1 MKKRTREKKKL
12 RNWVLLLSLFDNLYL
27 NSHMWW
33 REYIS
38 DLGCFISKRKTRT
51 AHLQVPLH
59 PSQLPSI
66 SMATSL
72 QEGAWYLCWCG
83 WLKITETF
91 KLQATGS
98 KCYNSQLCRKTWFFF
113 FQEKPEVRE
122 RTRTEERWYHDHM
135 KNENVWHL
143 YWWAVTEVGPLSKI
157 VELRIMHSKMCKV
170 YLQPAVSDNNK

>member
-135 KNENVWHL
+135 EKWKCLTSLLVSCYRSRSTFQNCRAKNYAFQDVQS
-143 YWWAVTEVGPLSKI
+143 LSPT
-157 VELRIMHSKMCKV
+157 SC
-170 YLQPAVSDNNK
+170 